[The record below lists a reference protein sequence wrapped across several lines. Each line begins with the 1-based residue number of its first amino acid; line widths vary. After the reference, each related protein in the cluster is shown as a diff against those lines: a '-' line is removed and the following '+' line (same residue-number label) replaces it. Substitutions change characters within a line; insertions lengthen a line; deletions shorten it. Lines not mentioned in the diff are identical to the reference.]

1 MNTLPRTRS
10 APFVAACLA
19 LVAATVCVSWLRPAG
34 GAPAGDVPL
43 NKTVALRG
51 FDPVLLTQ
59 GKEVKGKPDLFLT
72 REGFRY
78 LFADA
83 QNRNRFQKDPE
94 RYEIQ
99 FRGQCAAMPAAR
111 ADPDLFTVYKERIYA
126 FGSEQ
131 CKESFLDRPGEFV
144 RPSKNVAI
152 FIFDGMELLDF
163 AGPAEVFTSAG
174 HGRAFRVYTVAAS
187 PEPITSQ
194 GLVTMTPRHTLADC
208 PRPDVIVVPGG
219 NTRAVAKDKRIL
231 DWIKKESATAEVTVS
246 ICTGA
251 FLLANAGLLDGKEA
265 TTHWGALD
273 RLRADFPKVT
283 VHDNKR
289 FVDNGKVVTAAGV
302 SAGIDAAL
310 HVVDRLCGR
319 TVARETARYMEYD
332 WKAGPMKNP

>member
-1 MNTLPRTRS
+1 MNTLPRARP

-19 LVAATVCVSWLRPAG
+19 LVAATICVSWLRPAG
-34 GAPAGDVPL
+34 GAAGDAPL
-43 NKTVALRG
+43 NKAVALRG
-51 FDPVLLTQ
+51 LDPVLLTQ
-59 GKEVKGKPDLFLT
+59 GKEVKGKPDLSVT

-83 QNRNRFQKDPE
+83 QNRERFQKDPE

-99 FRGQCAAMPAAR
+99 FRGQCAAMPTAR
-111 ADPDLFTVYKERIYA
+111 ANPELFTVYKERIYA

-144 RPSKNVAI
+144 RPRKNVAL

-163 AGPAEVFTSAG
+163 AGPAEVFASAG
-174 HGRAFRVYTVAAS
+174 HGRAFRVYTVGAS
-187 PEPITSQ
+187 RDPITSQ
-194 GLVTMTPRHTLADC
+194 GLVTMTPRHTLTDC

-219 NTRAVAKDKRIL
+219 NTREASKDKRAL
-231 DWIKKESATAEVTVS
+231 DWLRQESPRAEVTLSV
-246 ICTGA
+246 CTGA
-251 FLLANAGLLDGKEA
+251 FVLAHAGLLDGKEA

-283 VHDNKR
+283 VHGDKR

-332 WKAGPMKNP
+332 WKAGPMKKP